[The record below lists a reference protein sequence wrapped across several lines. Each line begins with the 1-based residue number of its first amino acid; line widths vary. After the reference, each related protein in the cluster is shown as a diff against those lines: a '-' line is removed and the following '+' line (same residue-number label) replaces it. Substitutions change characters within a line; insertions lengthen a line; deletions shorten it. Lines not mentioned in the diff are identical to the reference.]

1 MVNHNTEK
9 SIDIEQKIIITII
22 TIIIQIIGI

>member
-1 MVNHNTEK
+1 MVNHKTEK